1 MELGVLLLVQGFGWR
16 EMQLPAMQAED
27 AEKTPKVGDDEG
39 QQTEL
44 VLEILRGVVFVAGMD
59 CLQP

>member
-1 MELGVLLLVQGFGWR
+1 
-16 EMQLPAMQAED
+16 MQLPAMQAED
-27 AEKTPKVGDDEG
+27 AEKTPKVGEDEG
-39 QQTEL
+39 QAGLGVQTEL